1 LNALLASTAFCA
13 IDNSQKT
20 SLGELV
26 GTGQLPRIYDEALDV
41 SEVVNTFISTSVN
54 MLFSGSVLIR
64 ESVKDAL
71 GNELPLSLGRT
82 LVTSMMR

>member
-1 LNALLASTAFCA
+1 MASTASCA
-13 IDNSQKT
+13 IDTAQKT
-20 SLGELV
+20 SLGDLI
-26 GTGQLPRIYDEALDV
+26 GMGQLPRIYDEALDV
-41 SEVVNTFISTSVN
+41 SEVVNTFISSSVN

-82 LVTSMMR
+82 LVASMMR